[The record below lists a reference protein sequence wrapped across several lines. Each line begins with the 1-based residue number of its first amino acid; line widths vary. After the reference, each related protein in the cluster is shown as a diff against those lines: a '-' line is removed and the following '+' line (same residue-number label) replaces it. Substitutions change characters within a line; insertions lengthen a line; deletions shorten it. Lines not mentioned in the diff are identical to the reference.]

1 VGAEATGGAVLGRPT
16 AAEGFRLDVE
26 AAGNELRKR
35 NFMPDDWV
43 TACKE
48 NGLPKAEADKAL
60 EQLFEASAVGIHG
73 AGGAQGGSQ
82 TTYRY
87 QDRHLRSRPDAT
99 HQVHLAL
106 VRELGLKDA

>member
-1 VGAEATGGAVLGRPT
+1 
-16 AAEGFRLDVE
+16 
-26 AAGNELRKR
+26 
-35 NFMPDDWV
+35 MPDDWV